1 MFPKGCLIN
10 RKCLLR
16 RWIAEGFVVEKD
28 GKTVEEVAE
37 HCFSIIIQLKCTKK
51 NAAITEFE

>member
-1 MFPKGCLIN
+1 MIN